1 MKTLSIKLAL
11 RKLTG
16 ISLLFFLTLSLSVK
30 AQIQA
35 NSGSIYRLSLTE
47 AIKLSKAQNNLV
59 KAALTEE
66 LATGDDLRDAK
77 NNALPTVLANGD
89 YERYS
94 KLTLFQDG
102 LKDAKSISRYPT
114 PNTANLG
121 VSTNLNLYAGSFQRS
136 YVSEHKTELDL
147 AKINSQD
154 QASNSGLQVAQ
165 QYLDMVKLY
174 EEKKFIIDQVVRA
187 ETRLK
192 NITALYNNQ
201 KVTRSDVLRAD
212 VMLSNVKLN
221 LEQVENDIII
231 SNQKLN
237 VLLNLPDSV
246 KISPTDSAA
255 MTRPAVADLL
265 PLLAGIIH
273 DAFAV
278 RKMEE
283 NIKLQNDRIKMI
295 RSNNY
300 PVVSLYSA
308 YGLNYPNFLFYPP
321 INQAYTLGFIGLKIQ
336 YNISSIYQNK
346 YKVSA
351 SRIRLQELQ
360 FIKQDVRNNVN
371 QAASSLVIKYQ
382 ESLNRINVNEQSIEQ
397 ARVNYKIVSA
407 KYYNQLAL
415 LTDLLDADNLYQES
429 RFALVQ
435 AQTGAQFIYYQLLYT
450 SGKL

>member
-1 MKTLSIKLAL
+1 MKTLSTKLAL

-16 ISLLFFLTLSLSVK
+16 ISFLIFLTLSLSVK
-30 AQIQA
+30 AQVKA
-35 NSGSIYRLSLTE
+35 DSGSIYQISLTE

-66 LATGDDLRDAK
+66 SATGADLRDAK

-102 LKDAKSISRYPT
+102 LKGAKSISRYPT
-114 PNTANLG
+114 PNAANLG
-121 VSTNLNLYAGSFQRS
+121 VSTNFNLYAGSFQRA

-147 AKINSQD
+147 ARINSQN

-265 PLLAGIIH
+265 TLLAGTTH

-283 NIKLQNDRIKMI
+283 NIKLQSDRIKMI

-321 INQAYTLGFIGLKIQ
+321 VDQAYTLGFIGLKIQ

-346 YKVSA
+346 YKISA

-360 FIKQDVRNNVN
+360 FVKQDVRNNVN
-371 QAASSLVIKYQ
+371 QVASSLVIKYQ

-435 AQTGAQFIYYQLLYT
+435 AQTGAQLIYYQMLYT

>member
-1 MKTLSIKLAL
+1 MKTLSTKLAFG
-11 RKLTG
+11 KLTG
-16 ISLLFFLTLSLSVK
+16 ISFLFFLAITLPVK
-30 AQIQA
+30 AQVKII
-35 NSGSIYRLSLTE
+35 SGNLYPLSLLE
-47 AIKLSKAQNNLV
+47 AIKLSKTHNNLV

-66 LATGDDLRDAK
+66 TATYADLRDAK
-77 NNALPTVLANGD
+77 NNALPTVLASGD

-94 KLTLFQDG
+94 KLTILQDG
-102 LKDAKSISRYPT
+102 LSNAKSISRFPT
-114 PNTANLG
+114 PNSANLG
-121 VSTNLNLYAGSFQRS
+121 VSTNFNLYAGGFQKS
-136 YVSEHKTELDL
+136 YVSEHKTQHQL
-147 AKINSQD
+147 AEINAQD
-154 QASNSGLQVAQ
+154 QASNTGLQVAQ
-165 QYLDMVKLY
+165 QYLDMVKLN
-174 EEKKFIIDQVVRA
+174 EEKQFIIDQVLRA

-221 LEQVENDIII
+221 LEQVENDITI

-237 VLLNLPDSV
+237 VLLSLPDSV

-255 MTRPAVADLL
+255 MVKPAVEDLL
-265 PLLAGIIH
+265 SLLTGITH
-273 DAFAV
+273 DAFAI

-283 NIKLQNDRIKMI
+283 NVKLQNDRIKMI

-300 PVVSLYSA
+300 PVVSLYSV

-321 INQAYTLGFIGLKIQ
+321 VNQAYTLGFVGLKIQ

-360 FIKQDVRNNVN
+360 FVKQDTRDNVN
-371 QAASSLVIKYQ
+371 QVASSLVIKYQ
-382 ESLNRINVNEQSIEQ
+382 ESLNRINVNQQSIEQ

-435 AQTGAQFIYYQLLYT
+435 AQTSAQIIYYQLLYT

>member
-11 RKLTG
+11 RRLTG
-16 ISLLFFLTLSLSVK
+16 ISFLFFLTLSLSVK

-35 NSGSIYRLSLTE
+35 NSGSIYQLSLIE

-66 LATGDDLRDAK
+66 SATGADLRDAQ

-89 YERYS
+89 YERFS
-94 KLTLFQDG
+94 KFTLFQDG
-102 LKDAKSISRYPT
+102 LKDTRTISRYPT
-114 PNTANLG
+114 PNAANLG
-121 VSTNLNLYAGSFQRS
+121 VNTNFNLYAGSFQRS

-147 AKINSQD
+147 ARINSQD
-154 QASNSGLQVAQ
+154 QAANSGLQVAQ
-165 QYLDMVKLY
+165 QYLDIVKLY

-265 PLLAGIIH
+265 SLLAGTTY

-321 INQAYTLGFIGLKIQ
+321 VDQAYALGFIGLKIQ

-360 FIKQDVRNNVN
+360 FVKQDVKNNVN